1 MIGSPTSTAPAN
13 PLKVRVFYM
22 SKIVCDTASKGA
34 FGGQLP
40 VLFQCTLEDT
50 LSPFAFEQALRDFSD
65 TYKMVRHASSLAFTD
80 SVSFFQ
86 QFFGVTDL
94 ICLFTLDNNRIS
106 DCSVIN
112 KISLGEKFSLLF
124 LAAMFD
130 RRTKYIRSWVLT
142 IHLV

>member
-1 MIGSPTSTAPAN
+1 MTLHRRGLLVVNNRSYFSV
-13 PLKVRVFYM
+13 PLRTHF
-22 SKIVCDTASKGA
+22 
-34 FGGQLP
+34 P
-40 VLFQCTLEDT
+40 
-50 LSPFAFEQALRDFSD
+50 PFAFEQALRDFSD
-65 TYKMVRHASSLAFTD
+65 TYKMVRHASGMAFTD

-106 DCSVIN
+106 ACSVIN

-130 RRTKYIRSWVLT
+130 RRTKFIRSWVLT
-142 IHLV
+142 TNLV